1 MKTKTFKNAPKF
13 EQLQQLAVAI
23 QTGTESEILAKLA
36 SLQGFDGKG
45 WQAAFAKLAQVFKT
59 GKPQYAIFKRDGNSK
74 LPFVAFSSLPAV
86 TCPGA
91 GDCLTFCYS
100 FSAWRYPDAFAR
112 QAQNA
117 YLMRFH
123 RAAIESALP
132 DQAIDLRLYVDGDFS
147 STADV
152 EFWFDFLNARPSIRA
167 YGYSKSFDEILRYS
181 GKYPINYQLNLSGGH
196 SHDLHTVN
204 LMRELPITRGEFVA
218 VNIGRKVKSSEHGS
232 PAINA
237 AIRANMPGKVFPCPG
252 KCGSCTGAG
261 HACGMP
267 KLRGI
272 TIAIA
277 VH

>member
-23 QTGTESEILAKLA
+23 QTGTESEIFAKLA
-36 SLQGFDGKG
+36 SLRGFDGKG
-45 WQAAFAKLAQVFKT
+45 WRAAFAKLDRVFKT
-59 GKPQYAIFKRDGNSK
+59 GEPQYSIFRRDGNSK

-100 FSAWRYPDAFAR
+100 FAAWSHPNAFAR

-147 STADV
+147 STEDV
-152 EFWFDFLNARPSIRA
+152 SFWFDFLNARPLIRA
-167 YGYSKSFDEILRYS
+167 YGYSKSFDEILKYS

-196 SHDLHTVN
+196 SHDMHIVN
-204 LMRELPITRGEFVA
+204 LMRELPITRGEFIA

-237 AIRANMPGKVFPCPG
+237 AIRANMLGKVFPCPG